1 MTALSR
7 KALATPAPS
16 VGIVHLGV
24 GAFHR
29 SHQAWYTDMVD
40 DAAEWGIAGFT
51 GRSPEVARLLT
62 PQDGLYTLITRS
74 DRVDEARIVSS
85 LATVTDGADLDRLA
99 GTLAAPATKLVT
111 LTITEPGYSTD
122 SDGVPARLLRGLDAR
137 RRADAGP
144 IAVVPCDNLPG
155 NGGRLSEILHEL
167 ASGVLSDWLTESVS
181 FVSTSVDRI
190 TPAATAADRATAEV
204 LTGWEDAAPVVTEP
218 FHNWILSGDFPAGRP
233 VWERA
238 GAQFVDDIEP
248 FERRKLW
255 LLNGAHS
262 TLAYLGLHR
271 GHRTVTEAIDDPV
284 CRAAVQALWEKAG
297 RHLPGI
303 DVPGYCAQL
312 LTRWENP
319 RIEHQLAQI
328 ALDGT
333 EKMRVRVVPV
343 ALLELAAGRAASACA
358 AAISA
363 WQSQTGGTLAELSP
377 ELADHADFVKAVRE
391 RTPA

>member
-233 VWERA
+233 AWERA

-284 CRAAVQALWEKAG
+284 CRAAVQALWE
-297 RHLPGI
+297 
-303 DVPGYCAQL
+303 
-312 LTRWENP
+312 
-319 RIEHQLAQI
+319 
-328 ALDGT
+328 
-333 EKMRVRVVPV
+333 
-343 ALLELAAGRAASACA
+343 
-358 AAISA
+358 
-363 WQSQTGGTLAELSP
+363 
-377 ELADHADFVKAVRE
+377 
-391 RTPA
+391 